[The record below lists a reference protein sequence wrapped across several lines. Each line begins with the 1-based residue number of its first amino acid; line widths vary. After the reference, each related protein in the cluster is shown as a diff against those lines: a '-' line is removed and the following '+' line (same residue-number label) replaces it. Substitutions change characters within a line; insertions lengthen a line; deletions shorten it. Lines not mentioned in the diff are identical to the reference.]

1 MIESRSAARRRRR
14 KCITRI
20 SSDIVCPTNLLD
32 NTMVLLI
39 GLDHCDTKQIMTACE
54 NDIGFTQSL
63 IIHPV
68 ENVDMSKEYVQQY
81 KYNGSTFC
89 AVVIFRSYKQ
99 NLKNY
104 QMQQELLQKGIT
116 TINIEN
122 NLYLVTYRPLK
133 I

>member
-39 GLDHCDTKQIMTACE
+39 GLDHCDTKKIMAACE

-81 KYNGSTFC
+81 KDNGSTFC
-89 AVVIFRSYKQ
+89 AVVIFRSYKPK
-99 NLKNY
+99 LKIY

-122 NLYLVTYRPLK
+122 NSYLVTYK
-133 I
+133 FTTY